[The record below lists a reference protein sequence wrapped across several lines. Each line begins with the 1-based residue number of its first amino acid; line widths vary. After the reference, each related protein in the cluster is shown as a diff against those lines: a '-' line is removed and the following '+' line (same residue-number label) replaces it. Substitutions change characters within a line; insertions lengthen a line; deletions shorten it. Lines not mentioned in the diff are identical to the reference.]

1 MARKPGL
8 ATLMLAATISRRF
21 YIDGES
27 KTQIAE
33 EFGLSRF
40 QIARLL
46 DLARAESIVTFTID
60 VPGMFDAELSEAV
73 RQQFGLR
80 RVIVTIGGEHD
91 ELPAVRRSVGK
102 AAAALLAELV
112 TDDDVLGVA
121 WGRTLSAMSEEMT
134 ELARCPVIQMVGAI
148 GTVHE
153 NSLELVRRLTS
164 VGGGRAYPLYVP
176 LLLEDEQSASALRR
190 QAAISAVIQRFESI
204 TIAAAA
210 IGSWSPPD
218 SQLLRALSPEVRDR
232 FLSEG
237 IIGDVCATL
246 LRDDG
251 SIVEDLQPRS
261 IAIHAA
267 QLRRTREVVVAA
279 GGAHKARAVRAA
291 IRAKLCTTLVTDS
304 SLARALLDLEQQG

>member
-1 MARKPGL
+1 MARRPGL

-27 KTQIAE
+27 KTQLAE
-33 EFGLSRF
+33 EFDLSRF

-46 DLARAESIVTFTID
+46 DLARTESIITFNID

-73 RQQFGLR
+73 RQRFGLR
-80 RVIVTIGGEHD
+80 RVIVTIGAEHGEA
-91 ELPAVRRSVGK
+91 PAVRQSVGK

-121 WGRTLSAMSEEMT
+121 WGRTLSAMSEEMR

-148 GTVHE
+148 GSVHE
-153 NSLELVRRLTS
+153 NSLELVRRLTT
-164 VGGGRAYPLYVP
+164 VGGGKAYPLYVP

-204 TIAAAA
+204 TVAVAA
-210 IGSWSPPD
+210 IGSWVPAD
-218 SQLLRALSPEVRDR
+218 SQLLRALSPAVRDR
-232 FLSEG
+232 YLSRG
-237 IIGDVCATL
+237 IVGDICATL
-246 LRDDG
+246 LSDDG

-261 IAIHAA
+261 IAIHAS
-267 QLRRTREVVVAA
+267 QLRRTREVVIAA
-279 GGAHKARAVRAA
+279 GGAHKARTVRAA

-304 SLARALLDLEQQG
+304 SLAKALLQLEEEL